1 MKNPKK
7 EREEKEKAVKR
18 LHDDYREMKKKEP
31 LPVVITEEDDYDY
44 QSYGGSAEN

>member
-1 MKNPKK
+1 MKKLKSNQKDAI
-7 EREEKEKAVKR
+7 ER

>member
-1 MKNPKK
+1 MKKVKSDQK
-7 EREEKEKAVKR
+7 EATER
-18 LHDDYREMKKKEP
+18 LHDDYREIKKKKP